1 MDVIQVCHRY
11 RPSIGGIENYVH
23 RLHESLV
30 AAGHGSSVVTT
41 DAGLDDAPDRRP
53 EARYCETTAAP
64 LRNPVSRELY
74 RHLRSTDADVYHV
87 HGPFF
92 LTTVEAVHAVP
103 ADAPVVMTVHGFP
116 PAFGPGERLRNAAY
130 APVVRHVL
138 QRVDETVV
146 LGPSEG
152 RRLRERYSADEDAI
166 RVVPNGIHP
175 ESYDVPPEA
184 VDRFQADQELD
195 PDTPTLLA
203 VGRLI
208 DWKNPDVLVEAVVEG
223 LPEREL
229 DVLVIGGGEPSTR
242 AALRRRADDRF
253 RFRSGL
259 PFEELKA
266 AYHAA
271 DLFVHLSESEGLST
285 VTLEAM
291 NAGLPVVAT
300 PPGALADVL
309 VDGRTGSV
317 LSMPPTPEDV
327 ARALS
332 HYLDAP
338 DKRAAIGKHNR
349 AYVREQ
355 FDWAD
360 VAAAIES
367 TYRRLADVKGAPA
380 LDDRARVRPGPWF
393 EPAHEPSTVDH

>member
-30 AAGHGSSVVTT
+30 AAGHGSSVITT
-41 DAGLDDAPDRRP
+41 DAGLDEASDRRP

-64 LRNPVSRELY
+64 LRNPLSRELHRY
-74 RHLRSTDADVYHV
+74 LRSADADVYHV

-92 LTTVEAVHAVP
+92 LTTLEAVHAVP
-103 ADAPVVMTVHGFP
+103 TDVPVVMTVHGFP
-116 PAFGPGERLRNAAY
+116 PEFSPLERLRNAAY

-138 QRVDETVV
+138 QRVDETIV

-152 RRLRERYSADEDAI
+152 RRLRERYDADEDEI
-166 RVVPNGIHP
+166 SVVPNGIHP
-175 ESYDVPPEA
+175 ESYDVPSEA
-184 VDRFQADQELD
+184 VNRFRADQRLD
-195 PDTPTLLA
+195 PETPTLLA

-208 DWKNPDVLVEAVVEG
+208 DWKNPDVLIEAIVEG
-223 LPEREL
+223 LPDREL
-229 DVLVIGGGEPSTR
+229 DVLMIGSGEPSTR
-242 AALRRRADDRF
+242 AALRQRADDRF

-259 PFEELKA
+259 PFEDLKA
-266 AYHAA
+266 AYRAA

-309 VDGRTGSV
+309 ADGRTGAV
-317 LSMPPTPEDV
+317 LSMPPDPDEV
-327 ARALS
+327 AGVLS
-332 HYLDAP
+332 RYLDAP
-338 DKRAAIGKHNR
+338 DMRATIGEHNR

-355 FDWAD
+355 FDWTD
-360 VAAAIES
+360 IGAAIEA
-367 TYRRLADVKGAPA
+367 TYRRLSGNRGDPTPN
-380 LDDRARVRPGPWF
+380 DRAQLQPGPWF
-393 EPAHEPSTVDH
+393 ASSRDAPTADR